1 MIRRCIDILASA
13 LVLLVVS
20 PLLLLIALAVMVDSP
35 GGPLYLGRRAG
46 KDGRRFNMWKFRT
59 MRQGADR
66 LGRITGCN
74 DARVTRTGRILRRS
88 KLDELPQF
96 VNVLLGDM
104 TLVGP
109 RPEEPSIVELYTP
122 AQRRVLAVKPGITG
136 QAQLEAV
143 CEEDI
148 IPQGTPADTYY
159 VQHLLDPK
167 LRRDL
172 EYLET
177 RTAWSDARVILA
189 TAALLLRGL
198 TARSDSPRV
207 TARANHE

>member
-1 MIRRCIDILASA
+1 MIRRLIDILASVLA
-13 LVLLVVS
+13 LLVLS
-20 PLLLLIALAVMVDSP
+20 PLLVLIALAVVVDSP
-35 GGPLYLGRRAG
+35 GGPLYLGWRSG
-46 KDGRRFNMWKFRT
+46 KDGRRFKMWKFRT
-59 MRQGADR
+59 MRVGSGR
-66 LGRITGCN
+66 LGTITGSNDSRITHC
-74 DARVTRTGRILRRS
+74 GRLLRRT

-109 RPEEPSIVELYTP
+109 RPEEPAIVELYNA

-136 QAQLEAV
+136 RAQLEAG
-143 CEEDI
+143 CEEDL
-148 IPQGTPADTYY
+148 IPEGIPADQYY
-159 VQHLLDPK
+159 VQHLMDPK

-177 RTAWSDARVILA
+177 RTVWSDARVILA

-198 TARSDSPRV
+198 TGRSTRRV
-207 TARANHE
+207 

>member
-1 MIRRCIDILASA
+1 MRRCIDIIVSA
-13 LVLLVVS
+13 LVLLVLS
-20 PLLLLIALAVMVDSP
+20 PLLLLIALAVMADSP
-35 GGPLYLGRRAG
+35 GGPLYPGRRAG

-122 AQRRVLAVKPGITG
+122 EQRRVLAVKPGITG
-136 QAQLEAV
+136 RAQIEAG

-148 IPQGTPADTYY
+148 IPEGTAADRYY
-159 VQHLLDPK
+159 VQHLMAPK

-172 EYLET
+172 EYLDT
-177 RTAWSDARVILA
+177 RTAWSDARVILS
-189 TAALLLRGL
+189 TASLLLRGL
-198 TARSDSPRV
+198 TGRSVRRV
-207 TARANHE
+207 

>member
-1 MIRRCIDILASA
+1 MIRRFIDIIASVSA
-13 LVLLVVS
+13 LLLLS
-20 PLLLLIALAVMVDSP
+20 PLLLLIALAVMFDSP
-35 GGPLYLGRRAG
+35 GGPLYPGQRSG

-136 QAQLEAV
+136 HAQLEADS
-143 CEEDI
+143 EEDI
-148 IPQGTPADTYY
+148 IPEGIPADQYY
-159 VQHLLDPK
+159 VQHLMDPK

-177 RTAWSDARVILA
+177 RTAWSDARVILS

-198 TARSDSPRV
+198 TGRSIRRV
-207 TARANHE
+207 